1 MHFRMCR
8 HHLEDLGIDGK
19 DNIKMDVL
27 EVGSGMDLIDVAEDM
42 DKWQAV
48 LNTVLNFLVL

>member
-1 MHFRMCR
+1 MCR

-27 EVGSGMDLIDVAEDM
+27 EVGWCMDLIDVAEDM